1 MVAAAQTNW
10 RHIGATAVDLRLA
23 GPATGSVSEVWYA
36 ADGSLYARTDSG
48 KTFQTQDFEN
58 WDLVTNPPEA
68 PKPIVREPAVKIEP
82 NAHYVATSAS
92 SPEVWG
98 IGQQLYRSDDGKSWQ
113 TLTSYKSQSVIG
125 GELHSVAISPN
136 DPSQLAVANSF
147 GVWRSMD
154 GGLTWAS
161 LNQSLPNLAVK
172 RILSTPSGGHPA
184 QILTEKLG
192 VLQLPPGNQVW
203 QQIPA
208 PQPPADDA
216 RKVDYSQR
224 LQAQITALA
233 ESSDGRRLYIGS
245 ADGRVWS
252 SDDGGAQFS
261 LTTPMPEVAGRH
273 VGSRV
278 EKLFVDQA
286 DNRVVFAALSGEG
299 HHLVRT
305 FNGGLDWDPLD
316 SATLPNVTANGVTAR
331 AVPSDAAASA
341 VYVATDKGVYWTHF
355 DFEHGV
361 DTQNLTWTNL
371 SDSLSLPQVKAMDV
385 MLDPAGVQLYAALDG
400 YGVYGT
406 PAPHR
411 GLRLVNTA
419 DESTRAAAPGSLVS
433 AVGEKINSV
442 SSGGRGF
449 PLWNSSQFQ
458 VPFETVGP
466 MVSLALET
474 AAGTITRDLA
484 VQPVSPAIFVSDGVP
499 LIIDADSGL
508 QLERNIAHTGQRL
521 QVMVNG
527 LGKVTPDWR
536 TGEVAPLENPPA
548 VVAAVR
554 AYLDGS
560 EVPVARATLAPGYIG
575 MYVVEV
581 QLPAIANYGAM
592 ELHITADGRESN
604 HVQIVIAQ

>member
-1 MVAAAQTNW
+1 
-10 RHIGATAVDLRLA
+10 
-23 GPATGSVSEVWYA
+23 
-36 ADGSLYARTDSG
+36 
-48 KTFQTQDFEN
+48 
-58 WDLVTNPPEA
+58 
-68 PKPIVREPAVKIEP
+68 
-82 NAHYVATSAS
+82 
-92 SPEVWG
+92 
-98 IGQQLYRSDDGKSWQ
+98 
-113 TLTSYKSQSVIG
+113 
-125 GELHSVAISPN
+125 
-136 DPSQLAVANSF
+136 
-147 GVWRSMD
+147 MD

-172 RILSTPSGGHPA
+172 RILTTPSGGHPA

-203 QQIPA
+203 QQVSAA
-208 PQPPADDA
+208 PPNDEA
-216 RKVDYSQR
+216 RKADYSRR
-224 LQAQITALA
+224 LQVGITTLA
-233 ESSDGRRLYIGS
+233 ESTDGRRLYLGS
-245 ADGRVWS
+245 TDGRVWF
-252 SDDGGAQFS
+252 SDDGGAQLS
-261 LTTPMPEVAGRH
+261 QTTPLQDVPGRH
-273 VGSRV
+273 VASRV
-278 EKLFVDQA
+278 EKLFVDPG

-299 HHLVRT
+299 HHLLRT
-305 FNGGLDWDPLD
+305 FNGGLYWDPLD
-316 SATLPNVTANGVTAR
+316 SATLPNVTANSVTAR
-331 AVPSDAAASA
+331 AVPSNPAASA

-361 DTQNLTWTNL
+361 DTQNLTWTSL
-371 SDSLSLPQVKAMDV
+371 SDSLPQVKAMDV

-449 PLWNSSQFQ
+449 PLWNHSQFQ

-466 MVSLALET
+466 TVSLALET
-474 AAGTITRDLA
+474 STGTITKDLA

-560 EVPVARATLAPGYIG
+560 EVTVARATLAPGYIG

-604 HVQIVIAQ
+604 HVQLVIAQ